1 MQFDEALRY
10 LLSLGS
16 ETLTIKLG
24 LKNIELLLDALGNP
38 QKTYPAVQIAGTN
51 GKGSTAVILNSICNA
66 AGIKTGLYT
75 SPHLISIKERIKFN
89 EQEISESDFA
99 RAATDVRNA
108 AEEMVG
114 DGRLETLPTFFEH
127 VTAIAFCAFK
137 EANIDLAILETGLG
151 GRLDATSVAHADIVG
166 ITPIA
171 LDHEEYL
178 GRTIESIAAEKAA
191 IIRPG
196 ASVVIAPQVPKALDV
211 IVLQSLSCNVEPTV
225 ANGDATIERVTEDG
239 RCEVTFETP
248 HARYPNIL
256 IGLRGRHQIVNVS
269 VAIRLAE
276 SLKAKGF
283 TIPHSAFKEGIEDAR
298 HPGRLELWPGTPSL
312 LFDGAHNAS
321 GTQTLREYL
330 DIFIDGPITLVFGAM
345 RDKSLKEMAANL
357 FPVAQELVLTRP
369 DNPRSATLEV
379 LLEAA
384 DGLVASDKISTAN
397 TVRDAIAVAKSV
409 TPSNGVICF
418 AGSLYLIGE
427 AQSLLQ
433 ELNATG
439 AAH

>member
-1 MQFDEALRY
+1 MQFDEALQY

-16 ETLTIKLG
+16 ETLIIKLG
-24 LKNIELLLDALGNP
+24 LRNIELLLDALGNP

-51 GKGSTAVILNSICNA
+51 GKGSTAVVLNSICNA

-75 SPHLISIKERIKFN
+75 SPHLISITERIKFN
-89 EQEISESDFA
+89 QQNISESNFA
-99 RAATDVRNA
+99 RAATEVRKA
-108 AEEMVG
+108 AEELVRQKQI
-114 DGRLETLPTFFEH
+114 DALPTFFEH

-137 EANIDLAILETGLG
+137 EAKVDLAILETGLG
-151 GRLDATSVAHADIVG
+151 GRLDATSIAQADIVG
-166 ITPIA
+166 ITPVA
-171 LDHEEYL
+171 FDHEEYL
-178 GRTIESIAAEKAA
+178 GHTIESIAAEKAA

-196 ASVVIAPQVPKALDV
+196 ASVVIAPQLPKALEV
-211 IVLQSLSCNVEPTV
+211 IVLQSLNCNVDPSI

-239 RCEVTFETP
+239 RWEVTFETP
-248 HARYPNIL
+248 HDRYPNIL

-276 SLKAKGF
+276 SVKAKGF
-283 TIPHSAFKEGIEDAR
+283 TIPQAAFKKGIEGAR
-298 HPGRLELWPGTPSL
+298 HAGRLELWPDSPSL

-345 RDKSLKEMAANL
+345 RDKNLDEMAANL
-357 FPVAQELVLTRP
+357 FPIAQQLILTRP
-369 DNPRSATLEV
+369 DNPRAATLDA
-379 LLEAA
+379 LLQAA
-384 DGLVASDKISTAN
+384 NGLIDFEKISSAN
-397 TVRDAIAVAKSV
+397 TVREAIAVAKSV

-427 AQSLLQ
+427 AQSVLQ
-433 ELNATG
+433 ELNAAG